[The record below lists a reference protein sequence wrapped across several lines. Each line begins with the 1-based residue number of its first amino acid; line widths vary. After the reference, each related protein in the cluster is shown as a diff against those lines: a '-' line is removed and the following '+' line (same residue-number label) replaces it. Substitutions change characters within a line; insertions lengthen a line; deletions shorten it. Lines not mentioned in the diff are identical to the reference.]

1 MAVNLATK
9 YESKLDERFTQKSLT
24 EAWTGHDYNWDGTN
38 TIKVWTI
45 GEATINDY
53 SASGANRFSGG
64 SAPTELDDE
73 VNTYT
78 LANKKSFAHTI
89 DITNNQDQM
98 FIKKTN
104 AVLKQIWDEQLVPE
118 IDQDRL
124 QRWAAGAGTT
134 VVNSTALTN
143 STIIR
148 AILTGGSVL
157 NNNLVARDG
166 RVCFVTES
174 MAVETK
180 LASELQYNEGYTGK
194 AIINGQ
200 VAQLNGMPI
209 VAVPDSYMPAGVEF
223 MIKYKRASAD
233 PMKLKMLRSNDKAP
247 GIAGTLI
254 EGLVRFDSFVLA
266 QKAYG
271 IYVYGTSGIASTPAI
286 AVSGGTATI
295 TATSATTVYYTD
307 DGSNPKTSATK
318 KTYNSSA
325 KPGSLTEGQVIRAY
339 AVQSGSLDS
348 GIATHVVLGS
358 ED

>member
-1 MAVNLATK
+1 MAINLATK

-45 GEATINDY
+45 GEATLHNY
-53 SASGANRFSGG
+53 TATGANRFTGG

-78 LANKKSFAHTI
+78 LAKKRSFAHTI

-104 AVLKQIWDEQLVPE
+104 AVLKQIWDEQMVPE

-134 VVNSTALTN
+134 VVNATALDKG
-143 STIIR
+143 TIVE

-157 NNNLVARDG
+157 NNHLVGRDG
-166 RVCFVTES
+166 RVCFVTET
-174 MAVETK
+174 MAVKLK

-200 VAQLNGMPI
+200 VAQMNGMPI

-271 IYVYGTSGIASTPAI
+271 IYVYGSSGIQATPTI
-286 AVSGGTATI
+286 AVSGGVLTLTSSSADTI
-295 TATSATTVYYTD
+295 YYTD
-307 DGSNPKTSATK
+307 DGSNPKSSATV
-318 KTYNSSA
+318 KTYNSAS
-325 KPGSLTEGQVIRAY
+325 KPSGLTEGTVIRAY
-339 AVQSGSLDS
+339 AVKAGVLNS
-348 GIATHVVLGS
+348 GISEHVVTGS